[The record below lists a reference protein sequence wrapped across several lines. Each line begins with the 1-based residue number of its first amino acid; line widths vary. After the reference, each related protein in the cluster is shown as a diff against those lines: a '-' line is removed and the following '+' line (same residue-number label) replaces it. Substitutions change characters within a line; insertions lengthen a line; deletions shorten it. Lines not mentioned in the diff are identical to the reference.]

1 MAQGRPAGRKAWEPR
16 QPLPLE
22 LPHRISAGMARATWA
37 AKAQL
42 LGRLQ
47 PFAVA
52 GTHCAGA
59 APLSLLPELCG
70 HLRGFTPAELR
81 LVLAAYAGH
90 PPEVPALS
98 QAAPSGGPQEAGRTR
113 LSDVLVQLLV
123 GGSRLG
129 TLPQLLDAADAIASF
144 APRDCGAALEFW
156 TVFAERIAR
165 LSAGNQLEPGQMLR
179 IFQVCATWKQR
190 CDPAQGSQRSGGA
203 WGHMLRSV
211 GGRLADPRHLDA
223 MPLTDVVAVARYA
236 ARLGEPQLRLA
247 AAVGLRVGG
256 REAAASLSPE
266 DLVDLIGAAGRLGGR
281 LHMMTRALADELE
294 LQAQHLP
301 TRLLLRLCV
310 HLGAL
315 EMFPQRLAAVLEEAL
330 PSRVHELTTQEQL
343 QLLRVSGRLRWRLP
357 NVLEPL
363 LESLRPEVNLDG
375 FDGAELGALLYEL
388 YRLDLWD
395 EELLRGLCERLH
407 PDVGRAVPQ
416 KTAANALLA
425 LSYFSYPAEELY
437 KRFVHELLRARD
449 LPHEAVY
456 QLKTFEMAVRVG
468 HTCLSFESLGQLASR
483 WLFGI
488 RKTATPPEPMA
499 ESAFA
504 DDVSAVAQSI
514 AWKHATEVE
523 VGPYSLD
530 FAGMAEGE
538 DGEPPAE
545 WDDNK
550 PGRSLTRFCV
560 ALEADGPSH
569 FYRPHGRPWHW
580 TSTSKLRHRLL
591 TAARIKV
598 AHVPFYDWMQ
608 LSSDMEKEAYLA
620 RLLLRAQQRG
630 LPAAGHSGAAG
641 LAEAASRF

>member
-1 MAQGRPAGRKAWEPR
+1 
-16 QPLPLE
+16 
-22 LPHRISAGMARATWA
+22 MARATWA

-42 LGRLQ
+42 LARLQ
-47 PFAVA
+47 PFAVT
-52 GTHCAGA
+52 GTHCSGV
-59 APLSLLPELCG
+59 APLALLPELCG

-90 PPEVPALS
+90 PPDG
-98 QAAPSGGPQEAGRTR
+98 PSLYPSSSSSSERQGGGAR

-129 TLPQLLDAADAIASF
+129 TTSHLLDTADAVASF
-144 APRDCGAALEFW
+144 APCDCRAGRAVQHEFW
-156 TVFAERIAR
+156 AVFAERITR
-165 LSAGNQLEPGQMLR
+165 LSASKQLEADQMLR
-179 IFQVCATWKQR
+179 IFQACSNWKQR
-190 CDPAQGSQRSGGA
+190 CGSASGL
-203 WGHMLRSV
+203 GHMLRSV

-223 MPLTDVVAVARYA
+223 LVLSDVVAVARYA

-256 REAAASLSPE
+256 REAAQSLGAE

-294 LQAQHLP
+294 LRTPQLP
-301 TRLLLRLCV
+301 TPSLVRLCT

-315 EMFPQRLAAVLEEAL
+315 EMFPQRLAAALEEAL
-330 PSRVHELTTQEQL
+330 PARVPELSPREHL
-343 QLLRVSGRLRWRLP
+343 QLLRASGRLRWRLP
-357 NVLEPL
+357 SVLQPL
-363 LESLRPEVNLDG
+363 LTALRPAELLDCL
-375 FDGAELGALLYEL
+375 DGAELGALLYEL

-395 EELLRGLCERLH
+395 EDLLDALCARLH
-407 PDVGRAVPQ
+407 PDAGRRVPQ

-425 LSYFSYPAEELY
+425 LSYFSYPAADLY
-437 KRFVHELLRARD
+437 KRFVHELLRSRE
-449 LPHEAVY
+449 LPNEATY
-456 QLKTFEMAVRVG
+456 QVKTFEMAVRVG
-468 HTCLSFESLGQLASR
+468 HTCLTFESLGHLATR

-488 RKTATPPEPMA
+488 RKAATPPEPTA

-514 AWKHATEVE
+514 SWKHATEVE
-523 VGPYSLD
+523 VGPYMLD
-530 FAGMAEGE
+530 FAGLAESE
-538 DGEPPAE
+538 DFEPPPE
-545 WDDNK
+545 WDDAK
-550 PGRSLTRFCV
+550 PGKSLARFCV

-608 LSSDMEKEAYLA
+608 LSNYMEKEAYLA
-620 RLLLRAQQRG
+620 RLLLQAQQKN
-630 LPAAGHSGAAG
+630 LPAAGRHGS
-641 LAEAASRF
+641 